1 MESRSRHNRSLVPL
15 AALLAILVGSAA
27 VPVCAQGELTMVE
40 DELPSSY
47 ALTATLHVEDPSSF
61 DARIVFNR
69 TDDANYYSLR
79 VTSAETSLQR
89 VADGKTS
96 DLGVCRPP
104 SNLAAGEYVLTV
116 RRADWR
122 IVAILGA
129 DVLARGWDGTLT
141 GGLAGHSV
149 AGGSLADDFV
159 QPLGDLFMSDD
170 FVREED
176 APSSWEPL
184 QGVWK
189 SQSLRVDE
197 QSERMEADKS
207 MNAFSYL
214 GKSSADTPAL
224 TTAGHWFWSNYG
236 VAAAVR
242 AEGTDVV
249 GLVAYL
255 QDADNYLAARWSSAL
270 ADGPGADRLSLVQVI
285 GGETTVLAEA
295 PGGHVPDQWYSMRL
309 RLCDGLVQCAID
321 GETRLVATTD
331 TFGQGQPGLYCE
343 GSDGSLFDSVLVEGW
358 EVMAEDFD
366 VPRPGRWVADDGAW
380 TNDDGR
386 MKASGEGDRLC
397 LTGGEGWERY
407 IYSSDFYVSG
417 KGGVGLVAC
426 ATDDREYLLRFAGGK
441 SQLLLR
447 TGGAS
452 TELGSSSAGVKPKS
466 WHRAAVVVEEGLV
479 TVYLDG
485 KRLFDAFD
493 GGAMAGRV
501 GLYVDGDSTALFDNA
516 YLALLPAR
524 RSTRLTKEFTEGD
537 EHPEMAEWASTR
549 APWIKPADDADPI
562 WWTKGD
568 YYGDKQIK
576 FSIPKVGDAA
586 GIVRLRLD
594 SEPDAA
600 GHGMTLLIE
609 VTKDS
614 KTLKVSLL
622 SGEKTVREADVEVAS
637 DPCPVLIELRG
648 TYLVTIIDGKIV
660 FSVEL

>member
-1 MESRSRHNRSLVPL
+1 MRTRSRHNRCLVAL
-15 AALLAILVGSAA
+15 AALLAMMVGSAA
-27 VPVCAQGELTMVE
+27 VPVCAQDELTMME
-40 DELPSSY
+40 GELPGSY
-47 ALTATLHVEDPSSF
+47 ALTATLQVDDPSSL
-61 DARIVFNR
+61 DARIIFNR
-69 TDDANYYSLR
+69 QDDANYYSLR
-79 VTSAETSLQR
+79 LTASETSLQR

-96 DLGVCRPP
+96 DLGICRPP
-104 SNLAAGEYVLTV
+104 TGLDAGEYVLTV

-129 DVLARGWDGTLT
+129 EVLARGWDRTLT
-141 GGLAGHSV
+141 GGQAGYSA
-149 AGGSLADDFV
+149 AGGSLADGFV
-159 QPLGDLFMSDD
+159 QPLGELFLSDD

-176 APSSWEPL
+176 APSEWEPL

-214 GKSSADTPAL
+214 GKSAEGGSAL
-224 TTAGHWFWSNYG
+224 TTAGHWFWSSYS

-270 ADGPGADRLSLVQVI
+270 ADGPEADRLSLVQVI

-295 PGGHVPDQWYSMRL
+295 PGGHVPDQWYSMRF

-321 GETRLVATTD
+321 GETRLVATTEA
-331 TFGQGQPGLYCE
+331 FGQGQPGLYCE
-343 GSDGSLFDSVLVEGW
+343 GSDGSLFDSVLVDRW
-358 EVMAEDFD
+358 EVMADDFD
-366 VPRPGRWVADDGAW
+366 MPRPGRWVAAGGTW
-380 TNDDGR
+380 SNDDGR
-386 MKASGEGDRLC
+386 MRASGEGERLC
-397 LTGGEGWERY
+397 LTGGQGWSRY
-407 IYSSDFYVSG
+407 IYSADFYIGG

-426 ATDDREYLLRFAGGK
+426 ATDDREYVLRFGAGK

-447 TGGAS
+447 TEGKS
-452 TELGSSSAGVKPKS
+452 SELASSSAGVKPKG
-466 WHRAAVVVEEGLV
+466 WHRAAVVVEEGLI

-485 KRLFDAFD
+485 RRLFDAFD

-501 GLYVDGDSTALFDNA
+501 GLYVDGNSAALFDNA

-549 APWIKPADDADPI
+549 APWIKPAEDAEPI

-576 FSIPKVGDAA
+576 FSIPKVGDATGSA
-586 GIVRLRLD
+586 RLRID

-600 GHGMTLLIE
+600 GHGMTLVIE
-609 VTKDS
+609 ATKGS

-622 SGEKTVREADVEVAS
+622 SGEKTVREAEIEVAS
-637 DPCPVLIELRG
+637 DPCPVLVEMRG
-648 TYLVTIIDGKIV
+648 TYLVTIVDEQVV